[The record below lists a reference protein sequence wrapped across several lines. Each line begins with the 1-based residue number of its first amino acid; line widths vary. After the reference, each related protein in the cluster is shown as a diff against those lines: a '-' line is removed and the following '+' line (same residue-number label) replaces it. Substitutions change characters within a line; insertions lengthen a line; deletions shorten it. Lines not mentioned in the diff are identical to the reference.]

1 MNPSRPSAAGGSRA
15 RLAYLASGFLLVAAI
30 SLGDDV
36 ILKDG
41 EVIEGKID
49 TTATNA
55 ANKGKN
61 NPNDIVLI
69 VTVDESGKTRE
80 IRRNDIQGI
89 VSKKPSWEVRKE
101 ALAWYEK
108 SAPRAKDTFSGQ
120 QSFAR
125 QCQSRG
131 LEEQAHD
138 HYSRALEFLRK
149 ENEAKGKTSIK
160 DHERLAEWCR
170 KNGLLEE
177 ERKEFQTIVELMLAD
192 ADNAKDPLA
201 EKVKVADW
209 VRGKG
214 QKETA
219 LQMYEKI
226 LEANPG
232 YGPAEA
238 GIKSIKETAEF
249 QMASVLQEYI
259 NAKRA
264 WKIKVAIEDDAD
276 AATMKEWEEKLRVTS
291 EFIWEVTEGQY
302 FVYEWT
308 LEDQTSSGQIIV
320 EKGKLQWG
328 GRNGP
333 GSSGVLATTYGLGT
347 PGWVCRAPGKVWA
360 NVLVHE
366 MFHGIFGLLDEYY
379 QNPQCP
385 CVMRSAPSPQRLCTP
400 STHKGGG
407 RQKEPC
413 VDSLKKRDSGLSFP
427 NPNWTTTK
435 DDLQGSRER
444 GTTVEMDGFLK
455 RGEAKIEKVPVC
467 KVIVIDK

>member
-1 MNPSRPSAAGGSRA
+1 MHPGRPRSERTRRPRLILLFGAFLFAAALSE
-15 RLAYLASGFLLVAAI
+15 
-30 SLGDDV
+30 GDDI

-41 EVIEGKID
+41 EVVEGKID
-49 TTATNA
+49 TAATNA
-55 ANKGKN
+55 ANRGKS
-61 NPNDIVLI
+61 NPDDIVVI
-69 VTVDESGKTRE
+69 VQIDESGKTRE
-80 IRRNDIQGI
+80 IRRKDIQGI
-89 VSKKPSWEVRKE
+89 VSKKPSWEIRKE
-101 ALAWYEK
+101 ALEWYEK
-108 SAPRAKDTFSGQ
+108 NAPRVKDNFSGQ

-131 LEEQAHD
+131 LEEQAQV
-138 HYSRALEFLRK
+138 HYRRALEFLRK
-149 ENEAKGKTSIK
+149 ENEAKGKTTIK

-177 ERKEFQTIVELMLAD
+177 ERKEFEKIIERMLAD
-192 ADNAKDPLA
+192 AENAKDPVA

-214 QKETA
+214 HKETA
-219 LQMYEKI
+219 LRMYEKI
-226 LEANPG
+226 LETNPG
-232 YGPAEA
+232 YAPAEA
-238 GIKSIKETAEF
+238 GIKSIKESAEF
-249 QMASVLQEYI
+249 AMAGVLQEYI

-276 AATMKEWEEKLRVTS
+276 AVTMKEWEEKLKVTS

-308 LEDQTSSGQIIV
+308 LEDQTSAGQIII

-333 GSSGVLATTYGLGT
+333 ASSGVLATTYGLGT
-347 PGWVCRAPGKVWA
+347 PGWICRAPGKVWP

-366 MFHGIFGLLDEYY
+366 MFHGVFGLLDEYY

-385 CVMRSAPSPQRLCTP
+385 CVMRSAPAPQKLCTP

-413 VDSLKKRDSGLSFP
+413 VDSLKKRDPNLVFP

-435 DDLQGSRER
+435 DDLPGARER
-444 GTTVEMDGFLK
+444 GTVVEMDGFLK
-455 RGEAKIEKVPVC
+455 RGEARIEKPPVC

>member
-1 MNPSRPSAAGGSRA
+1 MTRKTAEKATLLFG
-15 RLAYLASGFLLVAAI
+15 LVFLSSI
-30 SLGDDV
+30 TLGDDI

-41 EVIEGKID
+41 EVVEGKID
-49 TTATNA
+49 TAATNA
-55 ANKGKN
+55 ANKGKSDAN
-61 NPNDIVLI
+61 AIVVI
-69 VTVDESGKTRE
+69 VQVDEAGKKRE

-89 VSKKPSWEVRKE
+89 VSKKPSWELHKE
-101 ALAWYEK
+101 ALDWYDK
-108 SAPRAKDTFSGQ
+108 NSPRAKDTYGGQ
-120 QSFAR
+120 QMFAR

-131 LEEQAHD
+131 LEEQAHR
-138 HYSRALEFLRK
+138 HYTRALEFLRK
-149 ENEAKGKTSIK
+149 ENEGKGKTTVK

-170 KNGLLEE
+170 KNGLLGEE
-177 ERKEFQTIVELMLAD
+177 KNEFEAIVELMLKGSETAS
-192 ADNAKDPLA
+192 DPLA

-214 QKETA
+214 QKEKA
-219 LQMYEKI
+219 IDLYQKV
-226 LEANPG
+226 LDASPG
-232 YGPAEA
+232 YAPAEA
-238 GIKSIKETAEF
+238 GIKAIKETAEF
-249 QMASVLQEYI
+249 QMAGVVNEFLQS
-259 NAKRA
+259 KRA
-264 WKIKVAIEDDAD
+264 WSIKVAIEDDAD
-276 AATMKEWEEKLRVTS
+276 APTMKEWEEKLKTIS
-291 EFIWEVTEGQY
+291 EFIWEVTEGQF
-302 FVYEWT
+302 FVHEWT
-308 LEDQTSSGQIIV
+308 LEDQTSAGQIII

-385 CVMRSAPSPQRLCTP
+385 CVMRSAPSPQRLCNAQ
-400 STHKGGG
+400 THKGGG

-413 VDSLKKRDSGLSFP
+413 VDSIKKRDAGVSFP

-435 DDLQGSRER
+435 DDVQGARDR
-444 GTTVEMDGFLK
+444 GTINEMEGFLK
-455 RGEAKIEKVPVC
+455 RGEAKIEKPPVC